1 VARVFG
7 TLIDFSEEKM
17 KETVEFSKALA
28 GMPLAALVTI
38 IVLGS
43 FALSAFAIYTIGK
56 IAKGS
61 RNGK

>member
-1 VARVFG
+1 
-7 TLIDFSEEKM
+7 M

>member
-1 VARVFG
+1 LV
-7 TLIDFSEEKM
+7 DFSEEKM
-17 KETVEFSKALA
+17 KEMVEFSKALA

-56 IAKGS
+56 IAKGN